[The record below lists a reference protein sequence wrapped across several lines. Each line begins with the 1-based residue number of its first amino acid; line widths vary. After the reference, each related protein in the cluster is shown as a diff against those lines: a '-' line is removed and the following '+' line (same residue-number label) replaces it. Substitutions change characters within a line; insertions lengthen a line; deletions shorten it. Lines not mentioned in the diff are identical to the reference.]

1 MSIPGAHR
9 GPQPHSGSA
18 RFLVRGM
25 LAAPAAVFL
34 ILDATGLLLFV
45 LGGRIVP
52 ALAIGAFQGDDV
64 SHVNLGT
71 L

>member
-1 MSIPGAHR
+1 
-9 GPQPHSGSA
+9 
-18 RFLVRGM
+18 M